1 MRTALVMALVSG
13 CAAAGAFAGI
23 NLEFRAVA
31 PVWSVGDTVSVGL
44 YAVGDVGGP
53 TDSFSAAEVVFRW
66 DPAYLDFTGLNAAGG
81 APLLLSSFPLAGSGG
96 LNEVAL
102 PQDGD
107 GYYRSYAQFLSP
119 IVATTGGTLIRTF
132 QFEAL
137 APVTSTP
144 IDILSSG
151 GSPLV
156 TTLVFD
162 GTIPNFN
169 VLGTIRGDSVQ
180 IIPSPG
186 VMATVLAGVGLS
198 ASRRRRR
205 LG

>member
-1 MRTALVMALVSG
+1 
-13 CAAAGAFAGI
+13 
-23 NLEFRAVA
+23 
-31 PVWSVGDTVSVGL
+31 
-44 YAVGDVGGP
+44 
-53 TDSFSAAEVVFRW
+53 
-66 DPAYLDFTGLNAAGG
+66 
-81 APLLLSSFPLAGSGG
+81 
-96 LNEVAL
+96 
-102 PQDGD
+102 
-107 GYYRSYAQFLSP
+107 
-119 IVATTGGTLIRTF
+119 
-132 QFEAL
+132 
-137 APVTSTP
+137 
-144 IDILSSG
+144 
-151 GSPLV
+151 V